1 MCSGCRV
8 ATYCSTTC
16 SSADWE
22 GHSYI
27 CGLIAY
33 RERQVLARQAESLG
47 ARREA
52 GRRVIGGEDSVA
64 ERCESKEIGMAQ
76 KKDDE
81 TCGEGKQAERS
92 PAESQGPKKEA
103 VQTVGKNSLADISES
118 SENVVSLKNDV
129 KKHFEEVDAMVNNNK
144 IKDGSEKKDHPTD
157 RLTSGKRGV
166 KVKAPRVELKV
177 ERKVG
182 ETTKRLKMDV
192 KVGTSVEK
200 VIQNYAKK
208 FQLDAA
214 DLQLH
219 DPEKILKG
227 TDVFVNTE
235 KVIHIEVKEINN
247 KK

>member
-1 MCSGCRV
+1 M
-8 ATYCSTTC
+8 
-16 SSADWE
+16 
-22 GHSYI
+22 
-27 CGLIAY
+27 
-33 RERQVLARQAESLG
+33 
-47 ARREA
+47 
-52 GRRVIGGEDSVA
+52 
-64 ERCESKEIGMAQ
+64 
-76 KKDDE
+76 
-81 TCGEGKQAERS
+81 
-92 PAESQGPKKEA
+92 
-103 VQTVGKNSLADISES
+103 KNNI
-118 SENVVSLKNDV
+118 KN
-129 KKHFEEVDAMVNNNK
+129 HFEEIDAMVNNNK
-144 IKDGSEKKDHPTD
+144 IKDGLENKYHPTD
-157 RLTSGKRGV
+157 SFTYQKRGV
-166 KVKAPRVELKV
+166 KVKAPRVEIKF

-219 DPEKILKG
+219 DPEKRLKG